1 MEDEA
6 ILELYAQRD
15 EAALAETTQKF
26 SGLCKQLAMRILGNA
41 HDADE
46 CFDDMLLKVWN
57 AIPPAHPLPFAPYL
71 ATLIRHICIDRY
83 HAENTLKRGGGQI
96 SAALEELEECVAAQE
111 DVEKQVDTA
120 ALREAINRFL
130 GTLPQETRIL
140 FMERYYL
147 MTPFAEIANK
157 HDVGVSKVKMS
168 VARTRE
174 KLQKY
179 LAKEGLL

>member
-71 ATLIRHICIDRY
+71 ATLIRHICIDR
-83 HAENTLKRGGGQI
+83 TLCLRRIDNGDSVPNPCQRDGVRIQI
-96 SAALEELEECVAAQE
+96 LYA
-111 DVEKQVDTA
+111 
-120 ALREAINRFL
+120 
-130 GTLPQETRIL
+130 RI
-140 FMERYYL
+140 R
-147 MTPFAEIANK
+147 PVRI
-157 HDVGVSKVKMS
+157 G
-168 VARTRE
+168 
-174 KLQKY
+174 
-179 LAKEGLL
+179 